1 MKRLIVF
8 STIFLM
14 LLIATNIHAQKH
26 AGRGCGV
33 GDGPNGC
40 CPGRMADE
48 NAYRPGILL
57 RMADEIGLDANQK
70 IQIAKMNE
78 EHALLRIDKE
88 AELEKAELRLH
99 HLMNSDGAE
108 KEVLAAMDKV
118 GALKSDLKKMQYQHR
133 NSVKALLDVDQL
145 KRLKEIRQSRGSGD
159 AFNCPGDGPRRGQ
172 RRNFGS
178 GTQGDNTGDSPNN
191 GN

>member
-14 LLIATNIHAQKH
+14 LLIATNIHAQRH

-40 CPGRMADE
+40 CPGRIADE

-133 NSVKALLDVDQL
+133 NSVKALLDADQL
-145 KRLKEIRQSRGSGD
+145 KRLKKSVRAEVPETLSIVPATALVGGRGEILVPEHRETIL
-159 AFNCPGDGPRRGQ
+159 AI
-172 RRNFGS
+172 
-178 GTQGDNTGDSPNN
+178 SPNN